1 MGLLSRTRSQIH
13 DIGKADL
20 WVMDRA
26 TKYVDE
32 VHSLRDDA
40 LYVVR
45 GVEGVRGELRKWG
58 RS

>member
-1 MGLLSRTRSQIH
+1 MNRTRSQIR
-13 DIGKADL
+13 DVGEADL

-32 VHSLRDDA
+32 VHPLRDGA

-58 RS
+58 HS